1 MRRRQPRRKPTA
13 GTAALHIYLATPEQP
28 ATLEGIPGNAGAACE
43 TRECRAARKPTAE
56 TAALHI

>member
-1 MRRRQPRRKPTA
+1 M
-13 GTAALHIYLATPEQP
+13 PEQP